1 MPDVSREEEVVL
13 RGRPRPEETI
23 RRDEHVLRILQSG
36 SISRNRILERLS
48 KECFSLEGILRL
60 EHLFIGGE
68 CKYCFIKQGYRIS
81 PSQVWLSLD
90 RLRKEGRVKL
100 CQGIGERVWTSAVDK
115 PCP

>member
-1 MPDVSREEEVVL
+1 MHDVSRKEEIVP

-23 RRDEHVLRILQSG
+23 RRDELVLSILKGQPM
-36 SISRNRILERLS
+36 SRNRLWEKLS
-48 KECFSLEGILRL
+48 TEGDLA
-60 EHLFIGGE
+60 
-68 CKYCFIKQGYRIS
+68 S

-100 CQGIGERVWTSAVDK
+100 CQGIGERVWTSNVDE